1 MPGETSPWWRETVV
15 EASLS
20 LNALLSFRAKGGRAA
35 RHGSAKTVSDFPGL
49 DRALPGNTGDR
60 SVGRSGGRWIW
71 ADMMPAQGEGG
82 GGRGKA
88 GKRGMARRMG
98 READAHYFPWC
109 LKPIPHQLLHRRLL
123 AHAKGG
129 GGWAAWPVGRAGMYS
144 VLRGG
149 GIGRRDGTGEVQ
161 CAQLSMRTPRN
172 SGKRLGIRRTAR
184 KMSMVRGT
192 KEGTLLSCVSE
203 QEQEGEKK

>member
-123 AHAKGG
+123 AHAKGVVG
-129 GGWAAWPVGRAGMYS
+129 GRPGQWVGPACTPCSAGEESVAETVRARYS
-144 VLRGG
+144 VPGL
-149 GIGRRDGTGEVQ
+149 D
-161 CAQLSMRTPRN
+161 
-172 SGKRLGIRRTAR
+172 AR
-184 KMSMVRGT
+184 PAKQREEAGN
-192 KEGTLLSCVSE
+192 
-203 QEQEGEKK
+203 